1 MKKEITIVDNALF
14 AEFKK
19 DCKVLTLAKEY
30 PGYVGYEKYMI
41 LTDLSKEDLI
51 RKYGTLLNNY
61 EPYIVA
67 SMLLYSPIA
76 DYEKNEDKF
85 EKRHVRNTVSIE
97 VDSDDEQTF
106 LSLQVEDYLTT
117 SLDECCKEEI
127 RRRVLSALRKLPDI
141 QRRRLILWVENEQSL
156 TKIAKIER
164 VSIPTVYKS
173 IECAKKNFKKYFGLG
188 LKNGTPLSK
197 EDEGT
202 IDGE

>member
-1 MKKEITIVDNALF
+1 MKKERTIVDNALF

-41 LTDLSKEDLI
+41 LTDLLKEDLI

-67 SMLLYSPIA
+67 SMQLYSPIA

-106 LSLQVEDYLTT
+106 LSLQVE
-117 SLDECCKEEI
+117 E
-127 RRRVLSALRKLPDI
+127 
-141 QRRRLILWVENEQSL
+141 
-156 TKIAKIER
+156 
-164 VSIPTVYKS
+164 
-173 IECAKKNFKKYFGLG
+173 
-188 LKNGTPLSK
+188 
-197 EDEGT
+197 
-202 IDGE
+202 